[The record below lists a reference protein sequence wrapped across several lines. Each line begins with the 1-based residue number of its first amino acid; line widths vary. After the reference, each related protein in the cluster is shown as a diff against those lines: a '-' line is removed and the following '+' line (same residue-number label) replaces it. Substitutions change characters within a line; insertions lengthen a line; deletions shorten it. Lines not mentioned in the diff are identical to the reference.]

1 MIQRIQTLYILLFCT
16 ILFIASLLPFA
27 SLNINNEALYFLYPT
42 GWDSTSSLD
51 GLKVYP
57 FYSGY
62 LVAVSFGI
70 LMLVN
75 YKKRPKQLRYGMFS
89 YFFVL
94 LTIVYMLFEVSNT
107 LEILSKNNS
116 NLKYNIKYLYSTY
129 LLISSLPVIFLANRA
144 IKKDQKLVSSL
155 DRLR

>member
-1 MIQRIQTLYILLFCT
+1 
-16 ILFIASLLPFA
+16 
-27 SLNINNEALYFLYPT
+27 
-42 GWDSTSSLD
+42 
-51 GLKVYP
+51 
-57 FYSGY
+57 
-62 LVAVSFGI
+62 
-70 LMLVN
+70 
-75 YKKRPKQLRYGMFS
+75 MFS

-107 LEILSKNNS
+107 LEILIKNNS